1 MNISARLILTLFVT
15 VTLFVET
22 SGQVSVDQI
31 SSPTSAKL
39 NRDRGLN
46 MLSEIKGVIKDLY
59 YDKTFHGINV
69 DERFKVAAERIK
81 KMDTNR
87 QIFRVIAQVLFEF
100 DDSHTRFYP
109 PGRANRVQYGF
120 TLQMI
125 GANCL
130 VTDVQKGS
138 DAEKKGLRR
147 GDVVVGIGNYGP
159 TRDNLWVINYLFYEL
174 DPQERL
180 KVFVKT
186 ADGKER
192 EIVVEAIFKSIKERQ
207 AEAEKKRKEKKDNPY
222 KCQTISGDLIAC
234 RLDTFSVDKKY
245 VDKMMKEVGTHK
257 KMILDLRGNRG
268 GYVKTCE
275 YLTSQFFEKDTKIA
289 DFVMRKKTKESIAKS
304 NKEKVFKGEL
314 FVMIDSNSASASEV
328 FSRVIQIEKRV
339 KIIGDVSAGAVMTSN
354 FITMANER
362 GVSDF
367 FTYSVFGL
375 NVTIADLVMSDGKRL
390 EKVGVVPDHLVGPTS
405 HALADR
411 SDPVL
416 AFAAKLAGSEIT
428 PDAAG
433 KLNFLKNRDE
443 DEEDDESD
451 VGDS

>member
-1 MNISARLILTLFVT
+1 MKISARLVLILFAT
-15 VTLFVET
+15 VTLYIGTV
-22 SGQVSVDQI
+22 GQVHVEQV

-59 YDKTFHGINV
+59 YDNTFHGINV

-81 KMDTNR
+81 KMDSNR

-125 GANCL
+125 GVNCF

-138 DAEKKGLRR
+138 DAEKKGLKR
-147 GDVVVGIGNYGP
+147 GDVVVGIGSYAP
-159 TRDNLWVINYLFYEL
+159 TRDNLWVINYLFYDL

-186 ADGKER
+186 DDGKEK
-192 EIVVEAIFKSIKERQ
+192 EIVVEATFKSIKERQ
-207 AEAEKKRKEKKDNPY
+207 AEAEKKRKEKKENPY

-245 VDKMMKEVGTHK
+245 VDKMMKEVGAHK

-275 YLTSQFFEKDTKIA
+275 YLTGHFFEKDTKIA

-304 NKEKVFKGEL
+304 KKENVFKGDL
-314 FVMIDSNSASASEV
+314 FVLIDSNSASASEV
-328 FSRVIQIEKRV
+328 FSRVVQIEKRGKV
-339 KIIGDVSAGAVMTSN
+339 IGDVSAGAVMTSN

-362 GVSDF
+362 GVTEF

-390 EKVGVVPDHLVGPTS
+390 EKVGVVPDYPVGPTS
-405 HALADR
+405 HALVDR

-428 PDAAG
+428 ADAAG

-451 VGDS
+451 VRDS